1 MSQKNID
8 SSPISILEDIFN
20 VKQLPKNYKNNDIS
34 LLTEIHEQ
42 KVIMD
47 FQWIDDLKV
56 LISSFSID
64 NYEYSF
70 LTNHMN
76 KINNNLVIGTLKQN
90 NNNKIIYRHSL
101 PISGKVTTEIIRSYL
116 ENILSEFNHL
126 VSVLLKGDKVVET
139 TQILINQNGES
150 LIDETS
156 ERIVNLRNDY
166 NGHPEGHTYL
176 LDYDSDGDLD
186 IFDFQANVRNGI
198 SQWNTNA
205 PTQEDQ
211 TYPYWKNGG
220 VLFIKLTKEFSRFL
234 KFL

>member
-20 VKQLPKNYKNNDIS
+20 VKQLSKNNENNDIS

-76 KINNNLVIGTLKQN
+76 KINNDLVIGTLKQ

-101 PISGKVTTEIIRSYL
+101 PISGKVTTEDIRSYL

-139 TQILINQNGES
+139 TQILINQK
-150 LIDETS
+150 
-156 ERIVNLRNDY
+156 IV
-166 NGHPEGHTYL
+166 GH
-176 LDYDSDGDLD
+176 
-186 IFDFQANVRNGI
+186 A
-198 SQWNTNA
+198 
-205 PTQEDQ
+205 
-211 TYPYWKNGG
+211 
-220 VLFIKLTKEFSRFL
+220 
-234 KFL
+234 

>member
-20 VKQLPKNYKNNDIS
+20 VKQLSKNNLNNDIS

-76 KINNNLVIGTLKQN
+76 KINNNLIIGTLKQN

-101 PISGKVTTEIIRSYL
+101 PISGKVTTEDIRSYL

-139 TQILINQNGES
+139 TQILINQK
-150 LIDETS
+150 
-156 ERIVNLRNDY
+156 IV
-166 NGHPEGHTYL
+166 GH
-176 LDYDSDGDLD
+176 
-186 IFDFQANVRNGI
+186 A
-198 SQWNTNA
+198 
-205 PTQEDQ
+205 
-211 TYPYWKNGG
+211 
-220 VLFIKLTKEFSRFL
+220 
-234 KFL
+234 

>member
-1 MSQKNID
+1 MTQKNID

-20 VKQLPKNYKNNDIS
+20 VKKLSKYNENNDIS

-101 PISGKVTTEIIRSYL
+101 PISGKVTTEDIRSYL

-126 VSVLLKGDKVVET
+126 VSVLLKSDKVVET
-139 TQILINQNGES
+139 TQILINQK
-150 LIDETS
+150 
-156 ERIVNLRNDY
+156 IV
-166 NGHPEGHTYL
+166 GH
-176 LDYDSDGDLD
+176 
-186 IFDFQANVRNGI
+186 A
-198 SQWNTNA
+198 
-205 PTQEDQ
+205 
-211 TYPYWKNGG
+211 
-220 VLFIKLTKEFSRFL
+220 
-234 KFL
+234 

>member
-20 VKQLPKNYKNNDIS
+20 VKQLSKNNVNNDIS

-70 LTNHMN
+70 LTNHMS

-101 PISGKVTTEIIRSYL
+101 PISGKVTTEDIRSYL

-126 VSVLLKGDKVVET
+126 VSVLLKGDKVIET
-139 TQILINQNGES
+139 TQILINQK
-150 LIDETS
+150 
-156 ERIVNLRNDY
+156 IV
-166 NGHPEGHTYL
+166 GH
-176 LDYDSDGDLD
+176 
-186 IFDFQANVRNGI
+186 A
-198 SQWNTNA
+198 
-205 PTQEDQ
+205 
-211 TYPYWKNGG
+211 
-220 VLFIKLTKEFSRFL
+220 
-234 KFL
+234 

>member
-20 VKQLPKNYKNNDIS
+20 VKQLSKNNVNNDIS
-34 LLTEIHEQ
+34 LLTEIHEH

-70 LTNHMN
+70 LTNHMS
-76 KINNNLVIGTLKQN
+76 KINNNLVIGTLKQ

-101 PISGKVTTEIIRSYL
+101 PISGKVTTEDIRSYL

-139 TQILINQNGES
+139 TQILINQK
-150 LIDETS
+150 
-156 ERIVNLRNDY
+156 IV
-166 NGHPEGHTYL
+166 GH
-176 LDYDSDGDLD
+176 
-186 IFDFQANVRNGI
+186 A
-198 SQWNTNA
+198 
-205 PTQEDQ
+205 
-211 TYPYWKNGG
+211 
-220 VLFIKLTKEFSRFL
+220 
-234 KFL
+234 

>member
-20 VKQLPKNYKNNDIS
+20 VKKLSKNKENNDIS

-90 NNNKIIYRHSL
+90 NKNKIIYRHSL
-101 PISGKVTTEIIRSYL
+101 PLQVHYHHY
-116 ENILSEFNHL
+116 HL
-126 VSVLLKGDKVVET
+126 F
-139 TQILINQNGES
+139 
-150 LIDETS
+150 
-156 ERIVNLRNDY
+156 
-166 NGHPEGHTYL
+166 P
-176 LDYDSDGDLD
+176 
-186 IFDFQANVRNGI
+186 
-198 SQWNTNA
+198 
-205 PTQEDQ
+205 
-211 TYPYWKNGG
+211 
-220 VLFIKLTKEFSRFL
+220 
-234 KFL
+234 

>member
-8 SSPISILEDIFN
+8 SSPISLLEEIFN
-20 VKQLPKNYKNNDIS
+20 VKQSSKNYKNNDIS

-90 NNNKIIYRHSL
+90 NNKIIYRHSL
-101 PISGKVTTEIIRSYL
+101 PISGNVTSEDIRSYL

-139 TQILINQNGES
+139 TQILINQK
-150 LIDETS
+150 
-156 ERIVNLRNDY
+156 IV
-166 NGHPEGHTYL
+166 GH
-176 LDYDSDGDLD
+176 
-186 IFDFQANVRNGI
+186 A
-198 SQWNTNA
+198 
-205 PTQEDQ
+205 
-211 TYPYWKNGG
+211 
-220 VLFIKLTKEFSRFL
+220 
-234 KFL
+234 

>member
-8 SSPISILEDIFN
+8 SRPISILEDIFN
-20 VKQLPKNYKNNDIS
+20 VKKLSKNKENNDIS

-101 PISGKVTTEIIRSYL
+101 PISGKVTTEQIRSYL

-139 TQILINQNGES
+139 TQILINQK
-150 LIDETS
+150 
-156 ERIVNLRNDY
+156 IV
-166 NGHPEGHTYL
+166 GH
-176 LDYDSDGDLD
+176 
-186 IFDFQANVRNGI
+186 A
-198 SQWNTNA
+198 
-205 PTQEDQ
+205 
-211 TYPYWKNGG
+211 
-220 VLFIKLTKEFSRFL
+220 
-234 KFL
+234 

>member
-1 MSQKNID
+1 MAQKNID

-20 VKQLPKNYKNNDIS
+20 VKKLSKNNENNDIS

-70 LTNHMN
+70 LTNHMS

-101 PISGKVTTEIIRSYL
+101 PISGKLTTEDIRSYL

-139 TQILINQNGES
+139 TQILINQK
-150 LIDETS
+150 
-156 ERIVNLRNDY
+156 IV
-166 NGHPEGHTYL
+166 GH
-176 LDYDSDGDLD
+176 
-186 IFDFQANVRNGI
+186 A
-198 SQWNTNA
+198 
-205 PTQEDQ
+205 
-211 TYPYWKNGG
+211 
-220 VLFIKLTKEFSRFL
+220 
-234 KFL
+234 

>member
-1 MSQKNID
+1 MWYILCMSQKNID

-20 VKQLPKNYKNNDIS
+20 VKQLSKNNVNNDIS
-34 LLTEIHEQ
+34 LLTEIHEH

-90 NNNKIIYRHSL
+90 NKNKIIYRHSL
-101 PISGKVTTEIIRSYL
+101 PISGKVTTEDIRSYL

-126 VSVLLKGDKVVET
+126 VSVLLKSDKVVET
-139 TQILINQNGES
+139 TQILINQK
-150 LIDETS
+150 
-156 ERIVNLRNDY
+156 IV
-166 NGHPEGHTYL
+166 GH
-176 LDYDSDGDLD
+176 
-186 IFDFQANVRNGI
+186 A
-198 SQWNTNA
+198 
-205 PTQEDQ
+205 
-211 TYPYWKNGG
+211 
-220 VLFIKLTKEFSRFL
+220 
-234 KFL
+234 

>member
-8 SSPISILEDIFN
+8 SSPISLLEEIFN

-70 LTNHMN
+70 LTNHIK

-101 PISGKVTTEIIRSYL
+101 PISGKVTTEDIRSYL

-126 VSVLLKGDKVVET
+126 VSVLLRGDKVVET
-139 TQILINQNGES
+139 TQILINQK
-150 LIDETS
+150 
-156 ERIVNLRNDY
+156 IV
-166 NGHPEGHTYL
+166 GH
-176 LDYDSDGDLD
+176 
-186 IFDFQANVRNGI
+186 A
-198 SQWNTNA
+198 
-205 PTQEDQ
+205 
-211 TYPYWKNGG
+211 
-220 VLFIKLTKEFSRFL
+220 
-234 KFL
+234 

>member
-1 MSQKNID
+1 MTQKNID

-20 VKQLPKNYKNNDIS
+20 VKQLSKNNVNNDIS

-70 LTNHMN
+70 LTNHMS

-101 PISGKVTTEIIRSYL
+101 PISGKVTTENIRSYL

-139 TQILINQNGES
+139 TQILINQK
-150 LIDETS
+150 
-156 ERIVNLRNDY
+156 IV
-166 NGHPEGHTYL
+166 GH
-176 LDYDSDGDLD
+176 
-186 IFDFQANVRNGI
+186 A
-198 SQWNTNA
+198 
-205 PTQEDQ
+205 
-211 TYPYWKNGG
+211 
-220 VLFIKLTKEFSRFL
+220 
-234 KFL
+234 

>member
-1 MSQKNID
+1 MAQKNID

-20 VKQLPKNYKNNDIS
+20 VKQFSKNNDIS

-101 PISGKVTTEIIRSYL
+101 PISGKVTTEDIRSYL

-139 TQILINQNGES
+139 TQILINQK
-150 LIDETS
+150 
-156 ERIVNLRNDY
+156 IV
-166 NGHPEGHTYL
+166 GH
-176 LDYDSDGDLD
+176 
-186 IFDFQANVRNGI
+186 A
-198 SQWNTNA
+198 
-205 PTQEDQ
+205 
-211 TYPYWKNGG
+211 
-220 VLFIKLTKEFSRFL
+220 
-234 KFL
+234 

>member
-1 MSQKNID
+1 MTQKNID

-20 VKQLPKNYKNNDIS
+20 VKKLSKYNENNDIS

-90 NNNKIIYRHSL
+90 NKNKIIYRHSL
-101 PISGKVTTEIIRSYL
+101 PISGKVTTEDIRSYL

-126 VSVLLKGDKVVET
+126 VSVLLKGDKIVET
-139 TQILINQNGES
+139 TQILINQK
-150 LIDETS
+150 
-156 ERIVNLRNDY
+156 IV
-166 NGHPEGHTYL
+166 GH
-176 LDYDSDGDLD
+176 
-186 IFDFQANVRNGI
+186 A
-198 SQWNTNA
+198 
-205 PTQEDQ
+205 
-211 TYPYWKNGG
+211 
-220 VLFIKLTKEFSRFL
+220 
-234 KFL
+234 

>member
-1 MSQKNID
+1 MTQKNID

-20 VKQLPKNYKNNDIS
+20 VKKLSKYNENNDIS

-70 LTNHMN
+70 LTNHMS

-101 PISGKVTTEIIRSYL
+101 PISGKVTTEDIRSYL

-139 TQILINQNGES
+139 TQILINQK
-150 LIDETS
+150 
-156 ERIVNLRNDY
+156 IV
-166 NGHPEGHTYL
+166 GH
-176 LDYDSDGDLD
+176 
-186 IFDFQANVRNGI
+186 A
-198 SQWNTNA
+198 
-205 PTQEDQ
+205 
-211 TYPYWKNGG
+211 
-220 VLFIKLTKEFSRFL
+220 
-234 KFL
+234 

>member
-20 VKQLPKNYKNNDIS
+20 VKQLSKNNENNDIS

-70 LTNHMN
+70 LTNHVN

-90 NNNKIIYRHSL
+90 NKNKIIYRHSL
-101 PISGKVTTEIIRSYL
+101 PISGKVTTEDIRCYL

-139 TQILINQNGES
+139 TQILINQK
-150 LIDETS
+150 
-156 ERIVNLRNDY
+156 IV
-166 NGHPEGHTYL
+166 GH
-176 LDYDSDGDLD
+176 
-186 IFDFQANVRNGI
+186 A
-198 SQWNTNA
+198 
-205 PTQEDQ
+205 
-211 TYPYWKNGG
+211 
-220 VLFIKLTKEFSRFL
+220 
-234 KFL
+234 

>member
-20 VKQLPKNYKNNDIS
+20 VKQLSKNNVNNDIS
-34 LLTEIHEQ
+34 LLTEIHEH

-101 PISGKVTTEIIRSYL
+101 PISGKVTTEEIRSYL

-126 VSVLLKGDKVVET
+126 VSVLLKSDKVVET
-139 TQILINQNGES
+139 TQILINQK
-150 LIDETS
+150 
-156 ERIVNLRNDY
+156 IV
-166 NGHPEGHTYL
+166 GH
-176 LDYDSDGDLD
+176 
-186 IFDFQANVRNGI
+186 A
-198 SQWNTNA
+198 
-205 PTQEDQ
+205 
-211 TYPYWKNGG
+211 
-220 VLFIKLTKEFSRFL
+220 
-234 KFL
+234 

>member
-20 VKQLPKNYKNNDIS
+20 VKQLSKNNVIKDIS

-90 NNNKIIYRHSL
+90 NNKIIYKHSL
-101 PISGKVTTEIIRSYL
+101 PISGKVTTEDIRSYL

-126 VSVLLKGDKVVET
+126 VSVLLKGDKVVQT
-139 TQILINQNGES
+139 TQILINQK
-150 LIDETS
+150 
-156 ERIVNLRNDY
+156 IV
-166 NGHPEGHTYL
+166 GH
-176 LDYDSDGDLD
+176 
-186 IFDFQANVRNGI
+186 A
-198 SQWNTNA
+198 
-205 PTQEDQ
+205 
-211 TYPYWKNGG
+211 
-220 VLFIKLTKEFSRFL
+220 
-234 KFL
+234 

>member
-8 SSPISILEDIFN
+8 SSPISLLEDIFN
-20 VKQLPKNYKNNDIS
+20 VKQSSKNYKNNDIS

-56 LISSFSID
+56 LISSFSIE

-101 PISGKVTTEIIRSYL
+101 PILGRATTEDIRSYL

-126 VSVLLKGDKVVET
+126 VSVLLKGDKVVKT
-139 TQILINQNGES
+139 TQILINQK
-150 LIDETS
+150 
-156 ERIVNLRNDY
+156 IV
-166 NGHPEGHTYL
+166 GH
-176 LDYDSDGDLD
+176 
-186 IFDFQANVRNGI
+186 A
-198 SQWNTNA
+198 
-205 PTQEDQ
+205 
-211 TYPYWKNGG
+211 
-220 VLFIKLTKEFSRFL
+220 
-234 KFL
+234 

>member
-1 MSQKNID
+1 MTQKNID

-20 VKQLPKNYKNNDIS
+20 VKKLSKNNENNDIS

-90 NNNKIIYRHSL
+90 NKNKIIYRHSL
-101 PISGKVTTEIIRSYL
+101 PISGKATTEDIRSYL

-126 VSVLLKGDKVVET
+126 VSVLLKSDKVVET
-139 TQILINQNGES
+139 TQILINQK
-150 LIDETS
+150 
-156 ERIVNLRNDY
+156 IV
-166 NGHPEGHTYL
+166 GH
-176 LDYDSDGDLD
+176 
-186 IFDFQANVRNGI
+186 A
-198 SQWNTNA
+198 
-205 PTQEDQ
+205 
-211 TYPYWKNGG
+211 
-220 VLFIKLTKEFSRFL
+220 
-234 KFL
+234 

>member
-20 VKQLPKNYKNNDIS
+20 VKQLSKNNVNNDIS
-34 LLTEIHEQ
+34 LLTEIHEH

-70 LTNHMN
+70 LTNHMS

-101 PISGKVTTEIIRSYL
+101 PISGKVTTEDIRSYL

-139 TQILINQNGES
+139 TQILINQK
-150 LIDETS
+150 
-156 ERIVNLRNDY
+156 IV
-166 NGHPEGHTYL
+166 GH
-176 LDYDSDGDLD
+176 
-186 IFDFQANVRNGI
+186 A
-198 SQWNTNA
+198 
-205 PTQEDQ
+205 
-211 TYPYWKNGG
+211 
-220 VLFIKLTKEFSRFL
+220 
-234 KFL
+234 

>member
-1 MSQKNID
+1 MTQKNID

-20 VKQLPKNYKNNDIS
+20 VKKISKNNENNDIS

-101 PISGKVTTEIIRSYL
+101 PISGKVTTEDIRSYL

-139 TQILINQNGES
+139 TQILINQK
-150 LIDETS
+150 
-156 ERIVNLRNDY
+156 IV
-166 NGHPEGHTYL
+166 GH
-176 LDYDSDGDLD
+176 
-186 IFDFQANVRNGI
+186 A
-198 SQWNTNA
+198 
-205 PTQEDQ
+205 
-211 TYPYWKNGG
+211 
-220 VLFIKLTKEFSRFL
+220 
-234 KFL
+234 

>member
-20 VKQLPKNYKNNDIS
+20 VKKLSKYNENNDIS

-70 LTNHMN
+70 LTNHMS

-101 PISGKVTTEIIRSYL
+101 PISGKVTTEDIRSYL

-139 TQILINQNGES
+139 TQILINQK
-150 LIDETS
+150 
-156 ERIVNLRNDY
+156 IV
-166 NGHPEGHTYL
+166 GH
-176 LDYDSDGDLD
+176 
-186 IFDFQANVRNGI
+186 A
-198 SQWNTNA
+198 
-205 PTQEDQ
+205 
-211 TYPYWKNGG
+211 
-220 VLFIKLTKEFSRFL
+220 
-234 KFL
+234 

>member
-1 MSQKNID
+1 MFQKNID

-20 VKQLPKNYKNNDIS
+20 VKKLSKNNLNNDIS

-70 LTNHMN
+70 LTNHMS

-101 PISGKVTTEIIRSYL
+101 PISGKVTTEDIRSYL

-126 VSVLLKGDKVVET
+126 VSVLLKGDKVVEN
-139 TQILINQNGES
+139 TQILINQK
-150 LIDETS
+150 
-156 ERIVNLRNDY
+156 IV
-166 NGHPEGHTYL
+166 GH
-176 LDYDSDGDLD
+176 
-186 IFDFQANVRNGI
+186 A
-198 SQWNTNA
+198 
-205 PTQEDQ
+205 
-211 TYPYWKNGG
+211 
-220 VLFIKLTKEFSRFL
+220 
-234 KFL
+234 

>member
-20 VKQLPKNYKNNDIS
+20 VKQLSKSNVNNDIS

-47 FQWIDDLKV
+47 FQWINDLKV

-76 KINNNLVIGTLKQN
+76 KINNDLVIGTLKQN

-101 PISGKVTTEIIRSYL
+101 PISGKVTTEDIRSYL

-139 TQILINQNGES
+139 TQILINQK
-150 LIDETS
+150 
-156 ERIVNLRNDY
+156 IV
-166 NGHPEGHTYL
+166 GH
-176 LDYDSDGDLD
+176 
-186 IFDFQANVRNGI
+186 A
-198 SQWNTNA
+198 
-205 PTQEDQ
+205 
-211 TYPYWKNGG
+211 
-220 VLFIKLTKEFSRFL
+220 
-234 KFL
+234 

>member
-1 MSQKNID
+1 MSPKNID

-20 VKQLPKNYKNNDIS
+20 VKQPSKNSKNNDIS
-34 LLTEIHEQ
+34 LLTDIHEQ
-42 KVIMD
+42 RVIMD

-70 LTNHMN
+70 LTNHMS

-101 PISGKVTTEIIRSYL
+101 PISGKVTTEDIRSYL

-139 TQILINQNGES
+139 TQILINQK
-150 LIDETS
+150 
-156 ERIVNLRNDY
+156 IV
-166 NGHPEGHTYL
+166 GH
-176 LDYDSDGDLD
+176 
-186 IFDFQANVRNGI
+186 A
-198 SQWNTNA
+198 
-205 PTQEDQ
+205 
-211 TYPYWKNGG
+211 
-220 VLFIKLTKEFSRFL
+220 
-234 KFL
+234 

>member
-8 SSPISILEDIFN
+8 SSPISLLEDIFN
-20 VKQLPKNYKNNDIS
+20 VKQSSKNYKNNDIS

-56 LISSFSID
+56 LISSFSIE

-90 NNNKIIYRHSL
+90 NNNKITYRHSL
-101 PISGKVTTEIIRSYL
+101 PISGRATTEDIRSYL

-126 VSVLLKGDKVVET
+126 VSVLLKGDKVIET
-139 TQILINQNGES
+139 TQILINQK
-150 LIDETS
+150 
-156 ERIVNLRNDY
+156 IV
-166 NGHPEGHTYL
+166 GH
-176 LDYDSDGDLD
+176 
-186 IFDFQANVRNGI
+186 A
-198 SQWNTNA
+198 
-205 PTQEDQ
+205 
-211 TYPYWKNGG
+211 
-220 VLFIKLTKEFSRFL
+220 
-234 KFL
+234 

>member
-1 MSQKNID
+1 MWYILCMSQKNID

-20 VKQLPKNYKNNDIS
+20 VKQLSKNNVNNDIS

-70 LTNHMN
+70 LTNHIS
-76 KINNNLVIGTLKQN
+76 KINNNLVIGTLKQS

-101 PISGKVTTEIIRSYL
+101 PISGKVTTEDIRSYL

-139 TQILINQNGES
+139 TQILINQK
-150 LIDETS
+150 
-156 ERIVNLRNDY
+156 IV
-166 NGHPEGHTYL
+166 GH
-176 LDYDSDGDLD
+176 
-186 IFDFQANVRNGI
+186 A
-198 SQWNTNA
+198 
-205 PTQEDQ
+205 
-211 TYPYWKNGG
+211 
-220 VLFIKLTKEFSRFL
+220 
-234 KFL
+234 

>member
-20 VKQLPKNYKNNDIS
+20 VKQLSKNNVNNDIS

-101 PISGKVTTEIIRSYL
+101 PISGKASTEDIRSYL

-139 TQILINQNGES
+139 TQNLINQK
-150 LIDETS
+150 
-156 ERIVNLRNDY
+156 IV
-166 NGHPEGHTYL
+166 GH
-176 LDYDSDGDLD
+176 
-186 IFDFQANVRNGI
+186 A
-198 SQWNTNA
+198 
-205 PTQEDQ
+205 
-211 TYPYWKNGG
+211 
-220 VLFIKLTKEFSRFL
+220 
-234 KFL
+234 

>member
-1 MSQKNID
+1 MTQKNID

-20 VKQLPKNYKNNDIS
+20 VKQLSKNNLNNDIS

-70 LTNHMN
+70 LTNHMS

-101 PISGKVTTEIIRSYL
+101 PISGKVTTEDIRSYL

-139 TQILINQNGES
+139 TQILINQK
-150 LIDETS
+150 
-156 ERIVNLRNDY
+156 IV
-166 NGHPEGHTYL
+166 GH
-176 LDYDSDGDLD
+176 
-186 IFDFQANVRNGI
+186 A
-198 SQWNTNA
+198 
-205 PTQEDQ
+205 
-211 TYPYWKNGG
+211 
-220 VLFIKLTKEFSRFL
+220 
-234 KFL
+234 

>member
-1 MSQKNID
+1 MWYILCMTQKNID

-20 VKQLPKNYKNNDIS
+20 VKKLSKYNENNDIS

-90 NNNKIIYRHSL
+90 NKNKIIYRHSL
-101 PISGKVTTEIIRSYL
+101 PISGKATTENIRSYL

-126 VSVLLKGDKVVET
+126 VSVLLKSDKVVET
-139 TQILINQNGES
+139 TQILINQK
-150 LIDETS
+150 
-156 ERIVNLRNDY
+156 IV
-166 NGHPEGHTYL
+166 GH
-176 LDYDSDGDLD
+176 
-186 IFDFQANVRNGI
+186 A
-198 SQWNTNA
+198 
-205 PTQEDQ
+205 
-211 TYPYWKNGG
+211 
-220 VLFIKLTKEFSRFL
+220 
-234 KFL
+234 

>member
-20 VKQLPKNYKNNDIS
+20 VKQLSKNNDIS

-76 KINNNLVIGTLKQN
+76 KINNSLVIGTLKQN

-101 PISGKVTTEIIRSYL
+101 PISGKVTTEDIRSYL

-139 TQILINQNGES
+139 TQILINQK
-150 LIDETS
+150 
-156 ERIVNLRNDY
+156 IV
-166 NGHPEGHTYL
+166 GH
-176 LDYDSDGDLD
+176 
-186 IFDFQANVRNGI
+186 A
-198 SQWNTNA
+198 
-205 PTQEDQ
+205 
-211 TYPYWKNGG
+211 
-220 VLFIKLTKEFSRFL
+220 
-234 KFL
+234 

>member
-1 MSQKNID
+1 MWYILCMSQKNID

-20 VKQLPKNYKNNDIS
+20 VKQLSKNNVNNDIS

-101 PISGKVTTEIIRSYL
+101 PISGKVTTEDIRCYL

-139 TQILINQNGES
+139 TQILINQK
-150 LIDETS
+150 
-156 ERIVNLRNDY
+156 IV
-166 NGHPEGHTYL
+166 GH
-176 LDYDSDGDLD
+176 
-186 IFDFQANVRNGI
+186 A
-198 SQWNTNA
+198 
-205 PTQEDQ
+205 
-211 TYPYWKNGG
+211 
-220 VLFIKLTKEFSRFL
+220 
-234 KFL
+234 

>member
-20 VKQLPKNYKNNDIS
+20 VKQLSKNNVNNDIS

-90 NNNKIIYRHSL
+90 NNNKIVYRHSL
-101 PISGKVTTEIIRSYL
+101 PISGKVTTEDIRSYL

-139 TQILINQNGES
+139 TQILINQK
-150 LIDETS
+150 
-156 ERIVNLRNDY
+156 IV
-166 NGHPEGHTYL
+166 GH
-176 LDYDSDGDLD
+176 
-186 IFDFQANVRNGI
+186 A
-198 SQWNTNA
+198 
-205 PTQEDQ
+205 
-211 TYPYWKNGG
+211 
-220 VLFIKLTKEFSRFL
+220 
-234 KFL
+234 